1 MRIWCGLACS
11 VFLLLMLSWP
21 QGAAQAQQPSQP
33 LNVGLFVN
41 PPFVMKDKGRFT
53 GMAVDLWEALAAKLG
68 RQYRYVQ
75 FDTIHDLVQAT
86 ASGKIDVAVTNL
98 TINQSRAELLDFTQP
113 WFDGGMRIMTSTER
127 GKGFG
132 NLIAGLSDAGFLKAY
147 AWIALIIVAATVL
160 LTVFDRRFDEAFP
173 KRWRDGFAESFYTV
187 MSVATS
193 GKSPSRKNLFGWA
206 GRIWQGLWLVCGIA
220 VLAYVTSSVTSVMT
234 TLSLTNKIN
243 GLADLTDK
251 PVGVLTGT
259 VEEDFAR
266 QKGLQTLTYA
276 GLDRAVEGLV
286 NGDVNA
292 VIADAPVLE
301 YHAYTHRDLPVKVVG
316 PLFEPDKYGFA
327 LPRQSLL
334 TRPLTIELL
343 GAHDT
348 GEIDDLRTRYF
359 GSDK

>member
-1 MRIWCGLACS
+1 MRNWCGLAGS
-11 VFLLLMLSWP
+11 IILLLMVSWP

-41 PPFVMKDKGRFT
+41 PPFVMKDKGQFT
-53 GMAVDLWEALAAKLG
+53 GMAVDLWEGLAAKLG

-75 FDTIHDLVQAT
+75 FDTVHDLVQAT

-113 WFDGGMRIMTSTER
+113 WFDGGMRIMTGTEQ

-132 NLIAGLSDAGFLKAY
+132 NLITGLGDAGFLKAY
-147 AWIALIIVAATVL
+147 AWIALIIVTATVL
-160 LTVFDRRFDEAFP
+160 LTFFDRWFDEAFP

-266 QKGLQTLTYA
+266 QQGLQTLTYA
-276 GLDRAVEGLV
+276 GLNRAVEGLV
-286 NGDVNA
+286 NGDIDAIV
-292 VIADAPVLE
+292 ADAPVLE
-301 YHAYTHRDLPVKVVG
+301 YHVYTHPDLPVKVVG

-327 LPRQSLL
+327 LPRQSLF

-343 GAHDT
+343 GAHDM
-348 GEIDDLRTRYF
+348 GEIDDLRTKYF